1 MKSLSKKSIII
12 SSLILSLLVI
22 LFAFVGFQYSLF
34 KIKGEGIAIGYA
46 KAAISAYQMGRPI
59 PDTIFEEE
67 NFRIEVKSE
76 LVSETKTF
84 SILINIK
91 DKYTNVTHFSYQKF
105 IPQVLTR

>member
-1 MKSLSKKSIII
+1 MAKLSKKRIIITTSII
-12 SSLILSLLVI
+12 SLLI
-22 LFAFVGFQYSLF
+22 IAFAFIGFQYSLF

-59 PDTIFEEE
+59 PDTIFEED

-76 LVSETKTF
+76 LIPETKKF
-84 SILINIK
+84 SIIINVK

-105 IPQVLTR
+105 VPQILTR